1 VSAGAK
7 FNPRQ
12 RRKSDADRA
21 LRCLDPRRYADAASR
36 YWAGLRSFA
45 GARRWRNRGICINL
59 GHVKG
64 AGEVCVMLSKLASLV
79 RDERGVTAM
88 EYGLIAALMA
98 ISIVFAVGNAG
109 SQLRDTFNA
118 LAAELQK
125 ANAGSVAAH

>member
-1 VSAGAK
+1 
-7 FNPRQ
+7 
-12 RRKSDADRA
+12 
-21 LRCLDPRRYADAASR
+21 
-36 YWAGLRSFA
+36 
-45 GARRWRNRGICINL
+45 
-59 GHVKG
+59 
-64 AGEVCVMLSKLASLV
+64 MLSKLASLV